1 MSFNNYYPDF
11 YTATILEWKHLL
23 KPDKFKDIIISSLQF
38 LVTDNRI
45 TLYAFVIM
53 SNHIHLIWQVSDA
66 YNPQEVQQ
74 SFMKYTAQI
83 ILKELR
89 NNHTQVLDLFK
100 VNARDRM
107 HQVWERNPLSVSLFN
122 RNIFLQKLDY
132 IHNNPVHAGLC
143 KLPEDYKYSSASFYI
158 KADKC
163 WDFLTH
169 YEG

>member
-1 MSFNNYYPDF
+1 M
-11 YTATILEWKHLL
+11 H
-23 KPDKFKDIIISSLQF
+23 
-38 LVTDNRI
+38 I
-45 TLYAFVIM
+45 TRRK
-53 SNHIHLIWQVSDA
+53 
-66 YNPQEVQQ
+66 ETEQ

-143 KLPEDYKYSSASFYI
+143 KLPEDYKYSSGSFYI